1 MVDSRVALWPWDG
14 RKLPSPPGTSP
25 LGSGVVDAISR
36 KKHIYPVNDA
46 LRGYLLQHR
55 REVQLPVSYRDL
67 VRFTNTMPLIDR
79 AGNDT
84 LWETAFYDPL
94 TTRELHDG
102 LTEIYALLKTDGDMS
117 FVTNVYIERID
128 YCVFGNT
135 KPFRVRVVNQFN
147 DNYDHFY
154 VKIADS
160 SRIYGLELEDL
171 LSPNHIQYI
180 VSNDTLIEEHITG
193 IPGDRFLDE
202 YVNRPR
208 LNRVRLAKEFIKFN
222 ERCFIRL
229 LGDMRAYNYV
239 IAVTPDFED
248 EQYRVRPIDFDQQ
261 NYEGR
266 KNVYLPQFF
275 KDNFA
280 VVQLCTSL
288 LNMET
293 MRQYQQEERSLVA
306 RRLAA
311 VREQLH
317 AMVECMRY
325 DPLSTPEKTA
335 QLAGE
340 LADYHHKES
349 LRDCSNMGDILWEHI
364 NECLARPTG

>member
-1 MVDSRVALWPWDG
+1 MQ
-14 RKLPSPPGTSP
+14 
-25 LGSGVVDAISR
+25 AISR
-36 KKHIYPVNDA
+36 KKHIYPVNGA
-46 LRGYLLQHR
+46 LRHYLLDHR
-55 REVQLPVSYRDL
+55 REVHLPVSYRDL

-79 AGNDT
+79 DGNDT
-84 LWETAFYDPL
+84 LWETAFYDPQS
-94 TTRELHDG
+94 TRELHEG

-117 FVTNVYIERID
+117 FVRNVFIERID

-154 VKIADS
+154 VKIADA

-193 IPGDRFLDE
+193 IPGDRFLGE

-229 LGDMRAYNYV
+229 LGDMRSYNYV
-239 IAVTPDFED
+239 VAVTPDFED

-275 KDNFA
+275 KDNLP
-280 VVQLCTSL
+280 VVQLCTNL

-293 MRQYQQEERSLVA
+293 MRQYQQEERSLMA

-311 VREQLH
+311 VREQLYS
-317 AMVECMRY
+317 MVECMQQ
-325 DPLSTPEKTA
+325 DPLSTPEKTV

-340 LADYHHKES
+340 LADYHRKES
-349 LRDCSNMGDILWEHI
+349 LRRCSNMGDILWEHV
-364 NECLARPTG
+364 NACLTRTN